1 MWVEYFNF
9 LWVDYFNNI
18 LIFFNLKFDF
28 FNIICSLVM
37 LTGAVFVM
45 NFIFIELWDDKEGS
59 SFLIT
64 LGIFVS
70 FMLIL
75 INSNDLVVFY
85 FG

>member
-1 MWVEYFNF
+1 
-9 LWVDYFNNI
+9 
-18 LIFFNLKFDF
+18 
-28 FNIICSLVM
+28 M

-75 INSNDLVVFY
+75 INSNDLIVFY